1 MVNSR
6 NIESQG
12 RNSNR
17 RLSNHFV
24 KKEDREEVRVDAVEL
39 YNSLWSGCR
48 LQLRVHREL
57 GTTVTKAQAF
67 HISKHP
73 QRIKGWS
80 REILRTD
87 TQPHMTYR
95 KNTTACSCRSE
106 RNIHSKDQSSCWH
119 LRTGLNARTSSSHF
133 NKLACCSWLARMPY
147 LEWMTSQNMNI
158 RHHHPEIVIT
168 RSFCHLNW
176 WLSSG

>member
-95 KNTTACSCRSE
+95 KNTTAFSCRSE
-106 RNIHSKDQSSCWH
+106 RNIHSKDQSRNQDLLGKDYLCSIADW
-119 LRTGLNARTSSSHF
+119 NARIKSQYSLESTPNLEEKTAWLWGVGTASSPS
-133 NKLACCSWLARMPY
+133 C
-147 LEWMTSQNMNI
+147 
-158 RHHHPEIVIT
+158 
-168 RSFCHLNW
+168 
-176 WLSSG
+176 

>member
-73 QRIKGWS
+73 QRIKDWS

-95 KNTTACSCRSE
+95 KNTNTCSCCDRT
-106 RNIHSKDQSSCWH
+106 NHSKYQSSCWH
-119 LRTGLNARTSSSHF
+119 LRTGLTARSRSF
-133 NKLACCSWLARMPY
+133 NLQKLAWCSWLAQMSY
-147 LEWMTSQNMNI
+147 QE
-158 RHHHPEIVIT
+158 
-168 RSFCHLNW
+168 
-176 WLSSG
+176 

>member
-106 RNIHSKDQSSCWH
+106 RNIHSLGLAWMLELAVPTLTNWPDAHGWPECLIWNEWPHKIWTLDTII
-119 LRTGLNARTSSSHF
+119 LR
-133 NKLACCSWLARMPY
+133 
-147 LEWMTSQNMNI
+147 
-158 RHHHPEIVIT
+158 
-168 RSFCHLNW
+168 
-176 WLSSG
+176 LSSQDHFAI